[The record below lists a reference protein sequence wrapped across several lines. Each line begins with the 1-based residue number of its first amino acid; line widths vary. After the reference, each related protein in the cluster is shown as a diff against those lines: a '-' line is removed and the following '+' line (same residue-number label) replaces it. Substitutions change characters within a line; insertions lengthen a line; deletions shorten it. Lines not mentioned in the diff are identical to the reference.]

1 MASKLRPLGSYLGGN
16 YPKAETRLFR
26 GLLVATAMTATSLGG
41 CGPGIDSRSVDDAL
55 DASDLDGAVEDC
67 DGSTDPNCDD
77 SGAPGSGSNSADDLD
92 GRQPPAE

>member
-1 MASKLRPLGSYLGGN
+1 MASKLRPLGKYLGGK
-16 YPKAETRLFR
+16 YPKAEKRAFR

-67 DGSTDPNCDD
+67 DGSTDPSCED
-77 SGAPGSGSNSADDLD
+77 SGAAASGSNAADGPGQDEPL
-92 GRQPPAE
+92 AE